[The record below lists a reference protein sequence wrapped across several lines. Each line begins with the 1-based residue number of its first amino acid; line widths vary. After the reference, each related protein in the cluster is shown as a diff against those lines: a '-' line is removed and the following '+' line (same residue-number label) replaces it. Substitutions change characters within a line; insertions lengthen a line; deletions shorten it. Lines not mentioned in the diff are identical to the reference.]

1 MKKGLWLC
9 GILIVPLSSSFYL
22 SCDNGQKCSISFEC
36 THSTY
41 KGDKTFNSKNGYEAS
56 FNIEFGFQLFEK
68 DIEVTNNGV
77 VDNDCWTFMYQ
88 SNVINSF
95 RIIPNKAKGDIK
107 VKVNCTEKKL
117 FEYGLAID
125 VPAVDQDSIKFT
137 PTQKVK
143 HYIEDWQRIAFAIN
157 EDENLDFTFEAKKDE
172 ILPTNIGMWMNG
184 RYSREGVE
192 VNFEYSEDLKSCHV
206 TVPYFVV
213 KDNLQFR
220 LK

>member
-1 MKKGLWLC
+1 MKRSLSLT
-9 GILIVPLSSSFYL
+9 GILLTSLSPSLCL
-22 SCDNGQKCSISFEC
+22 SCGKTFSISFEC
-36 THSTY
+36 VHCTCSGSETI
-41 KGDKTFNSKNGYEAS
+41 NSKKGYEAS
-56 FNIEFGFQLFEK
+56 FNIEFGYQLFEK

-88 SNVINSF
+88 SNIVNSF
-95 RIIPNKAKGDIK
+95 KIKPNAAKGDIK
-107 VKVNCTEKKL
+107 VKINCVEKDL
-117 FEYGLAID
+117 FEYGT
-125 VPAVDQDSIKFT
+125 AVDVDAVNQDSIKFS
-137 PTQKVK
+137 PTQKEK
-143 HYIEDWQRIAFAIN
+143 KYIEDWQRYAYAIK
-157 EDENLDFTFEAKKDE
+157 EDENLDFTFSAKE
-172 ILPTNIGMWMNG
+172 GQTLPTNIGMWMNG